1 MKRKTGVLEKKRNE
15 IVECVKSRLNKTE
28 EILDRVKETQLKVR
42 YREGGVTERKKQ
54 EWNGGENKK
63 KK

>member
-54 EWNGGENKK
+54 E
-63 KK
+63 